1 MPLFDFLK
9 YIQPTHY
16 FRLFRKDG
24 TSVFP
29 VADQLPEAV
38 KEVLSED
45 PSFESESAKQYDLSW
60 QAIQKGYIG
69 PAETYRSF
77 KKLPLTDEYYFV
89 KKYFHPVWAWYI
101 LIIRLASLKN
111 PAQEIRA
118 FRKTGTEKLPLK
130 PVVYKKWENFTSGLL
145 ERNPLVS
152 VIIPTLNRYSC
163 LEDVLKDLENQ
174 TYSNFEVLVV
184 DQSDPFREDFY
195 RDFSLDLRLVYQK
208 EPALWKAR
216 NSAVSMANGDYILL
230 FDDDSRIGE
239 TWIENHLKALDFF
252 DAAVSSGISISQ
264 TGSEVPEN
272 YSYFHVSSQIDTGNV
287 LIKKEVFETTGLFD
301 RQFEG
306 QRMGDGEFGLR
317 VFQNNFLNISNPFA
331 SRFHLKAASGG
342 LRQMGSWDGFRP
354 GNILAPRPVPSVLYY
369 FRTRFGRKRTIYAL
383 MKSVPP
389 SVIPYRF
396 KKNRKSL
403 AAGVL
408 ISLLLFPVILL
419 QVLVS
424 WNLASKKIREGP
436 RIDRF
441 VRNKK

>member
-45 PSFESESAKQYDLSW
+45 PSFESEAAKQYDLSW

-111 PAQEIRA
+111 PVQEIRA